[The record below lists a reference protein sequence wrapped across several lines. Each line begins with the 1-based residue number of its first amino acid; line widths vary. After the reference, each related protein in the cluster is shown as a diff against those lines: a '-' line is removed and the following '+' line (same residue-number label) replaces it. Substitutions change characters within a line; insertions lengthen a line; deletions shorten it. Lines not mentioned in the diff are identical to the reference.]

1 MSALNQTREQMNA
14 IYGPTPRTRQHR
26 LRASLGRAI
35 IALLPL
41 VLTAAVIRRIRIAA
55 GMRRGD
61 QVVIDAKRARNKRF
75 ANRLITTV
83 GRAGRRHSI
92 FAILRFVGRRT
103 GRRYST
109 PIRLVEHG
117 DGFIVPLTYGSRTSW
132 YLNLLANPGELQ
144 WQGQT
149 IPVGNPTLV
158 PTRAVAHLLPPP
170 SRFLMW
176 LDGTDT
182 CVRLEHMVQPAN
194 MTSNGGHL

>member
-1 MSALNQTREQMNA
+1 MQ
-14 IYGPTPRTRQHR
+14 TRQHR
-26 LRASLGRAI
+26 LRASLRRGI
-35 IALLPL
+35 ITLLPL

-61 QVVIDAKRARNKRF
+61 QAVIDAKRARNKRF

-83 GRAGRRHSI
+83 GRAGRRRSI
-92 FAILRFVGRRT
+92 FAILRFTGRRT
-103 GRRYST
+103 GRRYRT

-132 YLNLLANPGELQ
+132 YVNLLANPGELQ

-149 IPVGNPTLV
+149 VPVGDPTLV
-158 PTRAVAHLLPPP
+158 PTSTVAHLLPLP
-170 SRFLMW
+170 SRILMW

-182 CVRLEHMVQPAN
+182 CVRLEHVVQPASR
-194 MTSNGGHL
+194 TGEGGHL